1 MAAPIKEQLLLRIAI
16 PYYGSRVMPRFGLAR
31 NFYLIAIDPQT
42 SQVADFQQH
51 RWNPH
56 AELSVA
62 RWLREY
68 EASGVICDGI
78 HPRFQAALKAEGLWV
93 LWGAWGEVS
102 EVLDQWLAGQL
113 PLPNRDTVPWEQC
126 SYQQV
131 HKRCD
136 NTKHLKINT
145 SKESNMKIAITAQ
158 NPSPESQVDPRFG
171 RAAWIM
177 IYDQEKK
184 SWESIDNSAGINAS
198 HGAGIQAA
206 QKVAD
211 HQAEALVTGAIGPK
225 AFKSLS
231 AAGIKIYH
239 GATGT
244 VENALSA
251 YLEGQLTEASSND
264 ATGGV

>member
-1 MAAPIKEQLLLRIAI
+1 MATPNKEMLLLRIAI

-31 NFYLIAIDPQT
+31 HFYLVTVDPQT
-42 SQVADFQQH
+42 NQVADLQQH
-51 RWNPH
+51 LWDPQDQP
-56 AELSVA
+56 SVA
-62 RWLREY
+62 CWLREQQVN
-68 EASGVICDGI
+68 GVICDGI
-78 HPRFQAALKAEGLWV
+78 HPRFQTVLEAEGLWV

-102 EVLDQWLAGQL
+102 AVLDQWLAGQW
-113 PLPNRDTVPWEQC
+113 PRPDEDKPPGTQC

-136 NTKHLKINT
+136 NDKSLKT
-145 SKESNMKIAITAQ
+145 DTAKEPNMKIAITAK
-158 NPSPESQVDPRFG
+158 NPSPESPVDPRFG

-177 IYDQEKK
+177 IYDQENK
-184 SWESIDNSAGINAS
+184 SWESIDNSTGINAS

-206 QKVAD
+206 QKVVD
-211 HQAEALVTGAIGPK
+211 HQAVALVTGAIGPK

-231 AAGIKIYH
+231 AATVKIFH

-251 YLEGQLTEASSND
+251 YLEGQLSEATNND

>member
-1 MAAPIKEQLLLRIAI
+1 MVTPNKEQSLLRIVI

-31 NFYLIAIDPQT
+31 HFHFVTVDLQT
-42 SQVADFQQH
+42 SQIADLKQH
-51 RWNPH
+51 RWDPQDQP
-56 AELSVA
+56 LVA
-62 RWLREY
+62 RWLCEQQVN
-68 EASGVICDGI
+68 GVICDGI
-78 HPRFQAALKAEGLWV
+78 HPRFQAVLEAEGLWV
-93 LWGAWGEVS
+93 LWGAWGEVID
-102 EVLDQWLAGQL
+102 VLDQWLAGQL
-113 PLPNRDTVPWEQC
+113 PQPKGDTVGVRPC

-131 HKRCD
+131 NKRWGND
-136 NTKHLKINT
+136 KSLKTNK
-145 SKESNMKIAITAQ
+145 SKELNMKIAITAQ

-177 IYDQEKK
+177 LYDKEKQ
-184 SWESIDNSAGINAS
+184 SWESIDNSAGIDAS

-206 QKVAD
+206 QKVVD
-211 HQAEALVTGAIGPK
+211 HKAVALVTGAIGPK

-231 AAGIKIYH
+231 AAVVKIFH

-251 YLEGQLTEASSND
+251 YMEGQLSEATTDD